1 MKVTKR
7 RPADAPPA
15 PEPDRGHVLAL
26 VREALRDLARP
37 WPAGQASEAMHELG
51 ELFGPAGLYYLQI
64 TQRIGA
70 TVSAEKMTAHI
81 LAQAPG
87 WARSR
92 EQIARNCKP

>member
-1 MKVTKR
+1 MAEWKTHAQR
-7 RPADAPPA
+7 RT

-51 ELFGPAGLYYLQI
+51 ELFGPMALYYLQL

-70 TVSAEKMTAHI
+70 TVSAEKMTDHI
-81 LAQAPG
+81 LALADG

-92 EQIARNCKP
+92 EQVRRDCKP